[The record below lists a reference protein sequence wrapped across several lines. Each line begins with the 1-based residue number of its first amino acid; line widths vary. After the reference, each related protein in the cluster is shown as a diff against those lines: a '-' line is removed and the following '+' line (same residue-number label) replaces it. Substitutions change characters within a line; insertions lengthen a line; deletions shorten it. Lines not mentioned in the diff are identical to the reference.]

1 MKLLLDTHILM
12 WALSGDPRLSEK
24 AAELIDGNANEL
36 FCSAASVW
44 EVSLKHYHHP
54 EEFDLTAEKLIQYCD
69 ENGILQLP
77 IAFRHIPTLDTL
89 SRPENAPFHNDL
101 FDRIMIAQAKTER
114 LFFLTHDGLIKYY
127 EEPCIIYV

>member
-24 AAELIDGNANEL
+24 AVKLIDENADEL
-36 FCSAASVW
+36 FCSAASIW
-44 EVSLKHYHHP
+44 EVSLKHSHHP
-54 EEFDLTAEKLIQYCD
+54 EEFDLSAEKLIQYCD

-77 IAFRHIPTLDTL
+77 ISFRHIPALDTL
-89 SRPENAPFHNDL
+89 SRPENAPFHNDP
-101 FDRIMIAQAKTER
+101 FARIMIAQAKTDG